1 MTTDTHIAEKSNRRT
16 ASSALRTGVSRPWA
30 WIRDHPGAM
39 TLPSQQ
45 AVDAIYNSPDFP
57 RY

>member
-1 MTTDTHIAEKSNRRT
+1 MTTDTHIATKSRRT
-16 ASSALRTGVSRPWA
+16 ASRALRTGVSRPWA
-30 WIRDHPGAM
+30 WIRHHPGAM